1 MPYKADNGDDG
12 ENEQKTIGPWQRL
25 SQFEIYENKW
35 IRVTHEEVI
44 TPGQTEGIYGV
55 VHFKNF
61 AIAILALDAD
71 HNTWLVGQHR
81 YTLDEYSWELP
92 MGGGALKV
100 DALESAQREL
110 QEETGLHGGVWQ
122 ELMKLHTSNSVTDE
136 VAYVFLAQELEMGE
150 QELEASES
158 DLIVRRLPFEEAL
171 VMVERGEIT
180 DAVSVAAILAT
191 ARILGL

>member
-12 ENEQKTIGPWQRL
+12 ETEQKTIGPWQRL

-136 VAYVFLAQELEMGE
+136 VAYVFLAQELEMGK
-150 QELEASES
+150 QELEATES
-158 DLIVRRLPFEEAL
+158 DLVVRRLPFEDAL